1 MDSLLK
7 QASEKLG
14 TILRKVDE
22 IDVCIA
28 NDKKDE
34 IQLKALEI
42 KDNANDIK
50 KIFNKLK
57 NS

>member
-7 QASEKLG
+7 QASEKLR

-28 NDKKDE
+28 NNKKDE

>member
-7 QASEKLG
+7 QVSEKLR
-14 TILRKVDE
+14 TILREVDE
-22 IDVCIA
+22 IEACIA
-28 NDKKDE
+28 NYRRDE
-34 IQLKALEI
+34 IYLKVLEI

-50 KIFNKLK
+50 KIFNILK

>member
-1 MDSLLK
+1 MDSLEQVLD
-7 QASEKLG
+7 KLR

-28 NDKKDE
+28 NNKKDE